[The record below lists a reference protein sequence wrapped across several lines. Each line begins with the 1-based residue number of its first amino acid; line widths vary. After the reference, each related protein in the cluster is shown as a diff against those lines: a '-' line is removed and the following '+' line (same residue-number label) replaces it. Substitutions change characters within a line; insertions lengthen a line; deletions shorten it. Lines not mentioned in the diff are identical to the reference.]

1 MARFWASK
9 GAVKFENQGWH
20 HSHTLKVR
28 GYELDSYRHVNHAV
42 YLSYLEQA
50 RWEFL
55 ASRGLTLRKLDEL
68 KRWPVVANLEISYL
82 RPALMDDELTILS
95 RVNELGRASLMIE
108 HEIRCSGRTI
118 TRAKVKAAIIDE
130 TGRAASMPEIF
141 KHLAETTL

>member
-1 MARFWASK
+1 M
-9 GAVKFENQGWH
+9 KFETTAWH
-20 HSHTLKVR
+20 HSHSLKVR

-68 KRWPVVANLEISYL
+68 KRWPVVASLEISYL
-82 RPALMDDELTILS
+82 KPALMDDELTILS
-95 RVNELGRASLMIE
+95 RVTELGRASLAIE
-108 HEIRCSGRTI
+108 HEILCAGKTI

-130 TGRAASMPEIF
+130 TGRAAAMPEIF
-141 KHLAETTL
+141 RHLAETTL

>member
-1 MARFWASK
+1 M
-9 GAVKFENQGWH
+9 KFDTTSWH
-20 HSHTLKVR
+20 HTHSLKVR

-68 KRWPVVANLEISYL
+68 KRWPVVAALEINYL
-82 RPALMDDELTILS
+82 KPALMDDELTILS
-95 RVNELGRASLMIE
+95 RVTELGRASLTIE
-108 HEIRCSGRTI
+108 HEIQCGTRTI

-130 TGRAASMPEIF
+130 TGRAAAMPEIF
-141 KHLAETTL
+141 RQLAETTL

>member
-1 MARFWASK
+1 MK
-9 GAVKFENQGWH
+9 LETTDWH
-20 HSHTLKVR
+20 HSHSLKVR

-82 RPALMDDELTILS
+82 KPALMDDELTILS
-95 RVNELGRASLMIE
+95 RVTELGRASLAIE
-108 HEIRCSGRTI
+108 HEIVCGGRTI

-130 TGRAASMPEIF
+130 TGRAAAVPEIF
-141 KHLAETTL
+141 RHLAETTL